1 MMLYILIGYML
12 LFIHRPFEIWPALGE
27 MHVERVYILGAAAF
41 WLIAPGKR
49 IAPTRLDLGILG
61 FCTAVLFAWVSSPW
75 SDGGQPAVE
84 DWFKIVFFYFLVTTA
99 VNRPEDL
106 RKLMLAFLLI
116 MAFYM
121 FHSLWEFRN
130 GRHTYRM
137 GIARMVGV
145 DKTLGDPNSFG
156 ASIVYALPF
165 IRLFWLTAQSRLLK
179 LFLTG
184 YLGLS
189 GLCILLT
196 GSRSSLLGLITWG
209 LITCLQSGRRIRLLA
224 LAGLLAVV
232 AFAALPESLQTRF
245 ETMINP
251 DVGPENAKVSGQ
263 GRIDGLINGWALL
276 QKYPLTGCGPGVW
289 RKATGSE
296 IESHSLYGQLMGETG
311 FVGVVAFGTLVVG
324 FALAI
329 RNFRR
334 RCREFEDGDGRFMFN
349 LTTALAT
356 ALVLLL
362 LEGLFGH
369 NLLRFT
375 WLWYIG
381 FLVIATRAIHRVP
394 ASAPMWYM
402 PARLENGLGS
412 ARTDQ
417 PKPRRA
423 GVGRVGGQRLPP
435 PLSAA
440 QTNAVRPA

>member
-1 MMLYILIGYML
+1 MMLYILAGYML

-27 MHVERVYILGAAAF
+27 MHVERVYILAAAAM

-49 IAPTRLDLGILG
+49 LTPTRLDLGILA
-61 FCTAVLFAWVSSPW
+61 FCFAVLFAWVASPW
-75 SDGGQPAVE
+75 GDAGQPAVE
-84 DWFKIVFFYFLVTTA
+84 DWFKIVFFYGLVTTA
-99 VNRPEDL
+99 INRPEDL
-106 RKLMLAFLLI
+106 RKLLLLFLLI

-145 DKTLGDPNSFG
+145 DRTLGDPNSFG

-165 IRLFWLTAQSRLLK
+165 VRLFWLTAQRRLLK
-179 LFLTG
+179 LFLVG
-184 YLGLS
+184 YVGLS

-196 GSRSSLLGLITWG
+196 GSRSSLLGLLVWG
-209 LITCLQSGRRIRLLA
+209 IITCLQSTRRVRYIVL
-224 LAGLLAVV
+224 GLLVACA
-232 AFAALPESLQTRF
+232 AFAALPDSLQNRF

-251 DVGPENAKVSGQ
+251 DVGPANAKVSGE
-263 GRIDGLINGWALL
+263 GRIEGLFKGWELL

-289 RKATGSE
+289 RRATGSD
-296 IESHSLYGQLMGETG
+296 IESHSLYGQLMGELGG
-311 FVGVVAFGTLVVG
+311 FGVVVFGALVIG
-324 FALAI
+324 YAMAI

-334 RCREFEDGDGRFMFN
+334 RCRSLEGADGRFMFH

-369 NLLRFT
+369 NLMRFT

-381 FLVIATRAIHRVP
+381 FLVIATRAIQRIP
-394 ASAPMWYM
+394 APAPMWYV
-402 PARLENGLGS
+402 P
-412 ARTDQ
+412 T
-417 PKPRRA
+417 PTPPRWS
-423 GVGRVGGQRLPP
+423 
-435 PLSAA
+435 PLAA
-440 QTNAVRPA
+440 

>member
-1 MMLYILIGYML
+1 MLYILIGYML

-27 MHVERVYILGAAAF
+27 MHVERVYILAAAAF
-41 WLIAPGKR
+41 WMISPGKR
-49 IAPTRLDLGILG
+49 LQPTRLDLGIVL

-75 SDGGQPAVE
+75 SDDGQAVVE
-84 DWFKIVFFYFLVTTA
+84 DWFKIVFFYGLVSTA

-106 RKLMLAFLLI
+106 RKLIFAFLCI

-121 FHSLWEFRN
+121 LHSLWEFRN
-130 GRHTYRM
+130 GRHTFRM

-165 IRLFWLTAQSRLLK
+165 VRLFWLTSTQRITK
-179 LFLTG
+179 LFLAG
-184 YLGLS
+184 YMGLS

-196 GSRSSLLGLITWG
+196 GSRSSLVGLLVWG
-209 LITCLQSGRRIRLLA
+209 FITCLQSSRRVLFL
-224 LAGLLAVV
+224 GLGAVAACA

-245 ETMINP
+245 ETILNP

-263 GRIDGLINGWALL
+263 GRIEGLIKGWELL

-296 IESHSLYGQLMGETG
+296 IESHNLYGQLMGETG
-311 FVGVVAFGTLVVG
+311 LIGVAAFGTLVVG

-329 RNFRR
+329 RSFRH
-334 RCREFEDGDGRFMFN
+334 RCRHLEDADGRFMFH

-381 FLVIATRAIHRVP
+381 FLVIATRAISRVP
-394 ASAPMWYM
+394 AAVPTWYV
-402 PARLENGLGS
+402 
-412 ARTDQ
+412 Q
-417 PKPRRA
+417 PRFAIR
-423 GVGRVGGQRLPP
+423 
-435 PLSAA
+435 
-440 QTNAVRPA
+440 

>member
-1 MMLYILIGYML
+1 MLYILIGYML

-27 MHVERVYILGAAAF
+27 MHVERIYILAAAAF

-49 IAPTRLDLGILG
+49 MQPTRLDLGIVL

-75 SDGGQPAVE
+75 SDAGQAVVE
-84 DWFKIVFFYFLVTTA
+84 DWFKIVFFYGLVTTA

-106 RKLMLAFLLI
+106 RKLLLAFLCI

-121 FHSLWEFRN
+121 LHSLWEFRN

-165 IRLFWLTAQSRLLK
+165 VRLFWLTAQQRLLK
-179 LFLTG
+179 LFLAG
-184 YLGLS
+184 YVGLS

-196 GSRSSLLGLITWG
+196 GSRSSLLGLLVWG
-209 LITCLQSGRRIRLLA
+209 LITCLQSRRRMLFI
-224 LAGLLAVV
+224 GMGAVAACV

-245 ETMINP
+245 ETIINP

-263 GRIDGLINGWALL
+263 GRVEGLIKGWELL

-296 IESHSLYGQLMGETG
+296 IESHNLYGQLMGELG
-311 FVGVVAFGTLVVG
+311 IVGVVAFGTLVAG

-334 RCREFEDGDGRFMFN
+334 RCRDFADGDGKFMFH

-375 WLWYIG
+375 WLWYVG
-381 FLVIATRAIHRVP
+381 FLVIATRAIRRVP
-394 ASAPMWYM
+394 VAAPIWYV
-402 PARLENGLGS
+402 PARL
-412 ARTDQ
+412 
-417 PKPRRA
+417 
-423 GVGRVGGQRLPP
+423 
-435 PLSAA
+435 
-440 QTNAVRPA
+440 AVR